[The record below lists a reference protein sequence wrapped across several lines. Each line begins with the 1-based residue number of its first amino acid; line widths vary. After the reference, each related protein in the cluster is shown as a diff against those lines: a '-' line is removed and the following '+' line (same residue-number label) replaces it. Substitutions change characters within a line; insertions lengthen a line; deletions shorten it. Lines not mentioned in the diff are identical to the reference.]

1 MSMAPSGDAAIK
13 SFTAPGD
20 VFACVESPLGDG
32 VTTFTSEAIEPP
44 RRRTGRVCVDRIV
57 GSTSH
62 RVAAG
67 DDDCFR
73 ISCAREDTTRARLAD
88 ADCRAVIWEFRRIRA
103 NACSTDSTYPS
114 HSDLLPE
121 RMTGKQAIFD
131 YWKGAPEMFDSIVE
145 MRVAM
150 GR

>member
-32 VTTFTSEAIEPP
+32 VTTFTSEAIEPAVVERVEYAWIESLAAYHIEWQRAMTTAFAFLARAKI
-44 RRRTGRVCVDRIV
+44 RRERDLLMLTAEQLY
-57 GSTSH
+57 GSF
-62 RVAAG
+62 V
-67 DDDCFR
+67 
-73 ISCAREDTTRARLAD
+73 E
-88 ADCRAVIWEFRRIRA
+88 IRA
-103 NACSTDSTYPS
+103 DSCSTDSTYPY

-145 MRVAM
+145 MRVVM

>member
-1 MSMAPSGDAAIK
+1 
-13 SFTAPGD
+13 

-32 VTTFTSEAIEPP
+32 VTTFTSEAIEPAVVERVEYAWIESLAAHHIEWQRAMKTVFAFLARAKI
-44 RRRTGRVCVDRIV
+44 RRERD
-57 GSTSH
+57 
-62 RVAAG
+62 
-67 DDDCFR
+67 
-73 ISCAREDTTRARLAD
+73 
-88 ADCRAVIWEFRRIRA
+88 
-103 NACSTDSTYPS
+103 
-114 HSDLLPE
+114 SDLLPE

>member
-32 VTTFTSEAIEPP
+32 VTTFTSEAIEPAVVERVEYAWIESLATHHIEWQRAMTTAFAFLARAKI
-44 RRRTGRVCVDRIV
+44 RRERDLLMLTAEQL
-57 GSTSH
+57 T
-62 RVAAG
+62 
-67 DDDCFR
+67 
-73 ISCAREDTTRARLAD
+73 
-88 ADCRAVIWEFRRIRA
+88 IWEFRRIRA
-103 NACSTDSTYPS
+103 DACSTDSTYPY
-114 HSDLLPE
+114 DLLPE
-121 RMTGKQAIFD
+121 RMMGKQAIF
-131 YWKGAPEMFDSIVE
+131 YWRGAPEMFDSIVE